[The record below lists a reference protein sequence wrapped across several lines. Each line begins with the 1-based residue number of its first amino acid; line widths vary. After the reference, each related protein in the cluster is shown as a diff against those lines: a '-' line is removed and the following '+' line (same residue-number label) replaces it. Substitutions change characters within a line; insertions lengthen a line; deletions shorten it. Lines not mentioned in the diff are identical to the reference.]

1 MSEFTRSEKPF
12 LLLAEDKEQNI
23 SYYWFDDEDEL
34 QMIVAKIID
43 NGGKIIDIKNGDARK
58 GALGSRYNE
67 VQNFINHI
75 IIQIYVILQPID
87 VLLKNL

>member
-1 MSEFTRSEKPF
+1 MINRVFYGGIKMSEFTRSEKPF

-43 NGGKIIDIKNGDARK
+43 NGGKIIDAIEIQSCR
-58 GALGSRYNE
+58 E
-67 VQNFINHI
+67 VEIRQ
-75 IIQIYVILQPID
+75 
-87 VLLKNL
+87 

>member
-12 LLLAEDKEQNI
+12 LLLAEDKEQSI

-43 NGGKIIDIKNGDARK
+43 NGGKIIDAIEIQSCR
-58 GALGSRYNE
+58 E
-67 VQNFINHI
+67 VEIRQ
-75 IIQIYVILQPID
+75 
-87 VLLKNL
+87 